1 MRTTQ
6 TGVGR
11 RINLAIGV
19 GFALVLVVGG
29 MSVLLAWSISRGV
42 EQGRQRDLEEEGGL
56 MNSAG
61 SIVLASLVLLLLGV
75 PPPALADQKE
85 EKAETEEVSLPPT
98 LITEGATPAT
108 EVEVTFTTSKSATER
123 AYVFGLSSLQYAP
136 VPSFGIKLVV
146 PVAVRDP
153 RDSEPTVAGMGDVS
167 LMLKYA
173 PVLLPAQ
180 QFALAGGVTVGF
192 PTGSERRDLGG
203 QFAVAPF
210 LAAGK
215 GLGPFSLQADVA
227 YRWQLNR
234 PRPIEPEEEGEQ
246 AVRPHKEHGFIANLT
261 ATYSPV
267 KRLTGLL
274 ELNSVTLLH
283 RGDPLSGR
291 VQLYLTPGVSV
302 EPAEGWNL
310 RAGIHLPV
318 TSAKEVDHSFIVIL
332 TKGF

>member
-1 MRTTQ
+1 M
-6 TGVGR
+6 
-11 RINLAIGV
+11 
-19 GFALVLVVGG
+19 
-29 MSVLLAWSISRGV
+29 
-42 EQGRQRDLEEEGGL
+42 
-56 MNSAG
+56 MNRAG
-61 SIVLASLVLLLLGV
+61 SIVLASLVLLILGV
-75 PPPALADQKE
+75 PPPALADQRE

-98 LITEGATPAT
+98 LITEGAVPAT
-108 EVEVTFTTSKSATER
+108 EVEGMFTTSKSRTER
-123 AYVFGLSSLQYAP
+123 AYGFGLSSLQYAP

-153 RDSEPTVAGMGDVS
+153 GDSEPTVAGIGDVS
-167 LMLKYA
+167 LMFKYA

-234 PRPIEPEEEGEQ
+234 PRRIEQEEEEAE
-246 AVRPHKEHGFIANLT
+246 AVRPHKEHGVTANLT

-267 KRLTGLL
+267 KWLAVLL

-283 RGDPLSGR
+283 RDDPLRER

-302 EPAEGWNL
+302 EPAKGWNL

-318 TSAKEVDHSFIVIL
+318 TSAKEVDYSLIVIL